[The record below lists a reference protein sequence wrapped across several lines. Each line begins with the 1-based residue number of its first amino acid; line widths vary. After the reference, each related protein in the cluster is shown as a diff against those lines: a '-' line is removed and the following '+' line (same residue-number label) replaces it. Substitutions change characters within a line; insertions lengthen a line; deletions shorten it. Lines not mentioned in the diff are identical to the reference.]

1 MFRCAAMRC
10 EVDVWARVAAA
21 AGQPP
26 ILAPRAH
33 SLESVRVRVRATKRA
48 PFLLAA
54 GHGVWARGELRCW
67 GGHACARGMRC
78 TRHDVAF
85 LQLVCDEGMPPFPF
99 CRPYRPQSARPRTR
113 DDATST
119 LLLVSLVSLL

>member
-99 CRPYRPQSARPRTR
+99 CPAIQTNDGR
-113 DDATST
+113 DGRRDVCTPHPPPS
-119 LLLVSLVSLL
+119 

>member
-67 GGHACARGMRC
+67 GGHACARGVRC

-85 LQLVCDEGMPPFPF
+85 LQLVCDEGMPPFLF
-99 CRPYRPQSARPRTR
+99 AGHTDHKAHTETDEGRTR
-113 DDATST
+113 RPPSC
-119 LLLVSLVSLL
+119 LFP